1 MMSCVLPCWLSEATI
16 GIIIGSLFTLSGVFA
31 NGIVTYFLNRKAHK
45 WEVAERKR
53 CEQKKEDDDIKKKR
67 EQVYLKFINHYSFM
81 ISLGSFRVT
90 SGMDMVQWN
99 NVLENVYKDDIKEM
113 IRNVSTILADVAM
126 YGTNEMS
133 LKCTQFMEF
142 WNKKLLS
149 SEVCT
154 LEGYKELDRAMSVL
168 LGEMKQELGMK

>member
-1 MMSCVLPCWLSEATI
+1 MQCALSCCLSETTI
-16 GIIIGSLFTLSGVFA
+16 GIIVGSMFTLAGVIA
-31 NGIVTYFLNRKAHK
+31 NGVITYFLNRNTHSL
-45 WEVAERKR
+45 EVEERKR
-53 CEQKKEDDDIKKKR
+53 CEQKKEDDEIKKKR
-67 EQVYLKFINHYSFM
+67 EQVYLKFINHYSFL

-99 NVLENVYKDDIKEM
+99 NVLENVYKDDIKAAF
-113 IRNVSTILADVAM
+113 RSVSMTMTDVSL

-142 WNKKLLS
+142 WNEKFLS

-154 LEGYKELDRAMSVL
+154 LEGYKELDKALSVL